1 MPSTEITQEN
11 FESVIAGDKPVLVD
25 FWATWCGPCRA
36 FGPVV
41 EAVADEMAG
50 ELVVG
55 KCDVD
60 QNPELAQRFGI
71 ATIPTTILF
80 KGGQPVHTTRS
91 AMSKAQLLAELRQHL

>member
-1 MPSTEITQEN
+1 MPSTEITQDN

-60 QNPELAQRFGI
+60 QNPEIAQRFGI

-80 KGGQPVHTTRS
+80 KGGQIAAQSLGYRP
-91 AMSKAQLLAELRQHL
+91 KAQIEAMLK